1 MNPFDLNNMGSFLGG
16 FQQRMAEMKSKA
28 EQTEVEGTAGGGKVR
43 VRVTCSYECTGI
55 DIDPAVATD
64 VDILE
69 DLVRAATNEALR
81 KAREETKSA
90 MGELASGLP
99 IPPGLIPGL

>member
-1 MNPFDLNNMGSFLGG
+1 MNPFDSGNMGSFLGG
-16 FQQRMAEMKSKA
+16 FQQRMSDMKARAEA
-28 EQTEVEGTAGGGKVR
+28 TEVEGTAGGGKVK
-43 VRVTCSYECTGI
+43 VRVTCNYECTGI
-55 DIDPAVATD
+55 DIDPSLTAD

-69 DLVRAATNEALR
+69 DLIRAATNEALR
-81 KAREETKSA
+81 RAREETKSA

>member
-1 MNPFDLNNMGSFLGG
+1 MNPFDMNNMGSFLGG
-16 FQQRMAEMKSKA
+16 FQQRMAEMKSRA
-28 EQTEVEGTAGGGKVR
+28 EETEVEGSAGGGKVR
-43 VRVTCSYECTGI
+43 VKVTCSYECTGI
-55 DIDPAVATD
+55 HIDPAVAQD

-99 IPPGLIPGL
+99 IPPGMIPGL

>member
-16 FQQRMAEMKSKA
+16 FQQRMAEMKSRA

-55 DIDPAVATD
+55 DIDPSLAED

-69 DLVRAATNEALR
+69 DLMRR
-81 KAREETKSA
+81 QPTKHFEKRVKKRNLQWVNS
-90 MGELASGLP
+90 LP
-99 IPPGLIPGL
+99 AFPFLQG

>member
-16 FQQRMAEMKSKA
+16 FQERMAEMKNRA
-28 EQTEVEGTAGGGKVR
+28 ENTEVEGSAGGGKVK
-43 VRVTCSYECTGI
+43 VRVTCNYECTGI
-55 DIDPAVATD
+55 DIDPSLTED

-81 KAREETKSA
+81 QAREQTKSA

>member
-1 MNPFDLNNMGSFLGG
+1 MNPFDMNNMGAFLGG
-16 FQQRMAEMKSKA
+16 FQQRMADMKAHA
-28 EQTEVEGTAGGGKVR
+28 EQTVVEGSAGGGKVN
-43 VRVTCSYECTGI
+43 VKVTCSYECVGI
-55 DIDPAVATD
+55 SIDPELAQD
-64 VDILE
+64 VEILE

-90 MGELASGLP
+90 MGELANGLP